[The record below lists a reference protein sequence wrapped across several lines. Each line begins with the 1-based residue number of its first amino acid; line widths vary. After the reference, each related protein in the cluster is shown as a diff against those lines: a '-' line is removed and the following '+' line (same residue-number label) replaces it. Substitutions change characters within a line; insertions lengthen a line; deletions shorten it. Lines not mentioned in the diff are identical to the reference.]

1 MFFIICVYYQLHFS
15 ACDTLLVVSSFYFPW
30 LISSNFYQLFLISI
44 MKLIACFELFISLN
58 EMACNH
64 LAALCQKGYK
74 NASCSGGYASLAHK
88 F

>member
-1 MFFIICVYYQLHFS
+1 
-15 ACDTLLVVSSFYFPW
+15 
-30 LISSNFYQLFLISI
+30 

-74 NASCSGGYASLAHK
+74 NASCSLKGASGVQDLYFVFQGDGFTWDWWQMK
-88 F
+88 